1 MLRYYNVS
9 DVDKE
14 GLIKSIS
21 SYFGIEPEYQGPS
34 VEGHLIGRWLVLHDG
49 NLMTGEDDEG
59 KIEALLSALRK
70 AGFVVEE
77 DLDRRIPL

>member
-9 DVDKE
+9 GGDKE
-14 GLIKSIS
+14 RLIKTIS

-34 VEGHLIGRWLVLHDG
+34 VDGHLIGRWLVLHDG

-59 KIEALLSALRK
+59 NIGALLSALDE

>member
-9 DVDKE
+9 GGDKE
-14 GLIKSIS
+14 RLIKTIS

-59 KIEALLSALRK
+59 KIGALLSALDE